1 MIAYG
6 WLINWYQR
14 QWNTIEAT
22 DIIENELVT
31 TISLIIPARNE
42 ELQMDRLIKA
52 LLAQTYP
59 KNLLEIVI
67 IDDHSSDQTLGIAK
81 KYAAENSHIK
91 VIALKDHLDGNQSM
105 AFKKKAIATG
115 IDQSNGELIVTTDAD
130 CTFDRDWL
138 KSIASFYNQKK
149 AAFIAAPVRINGG
162 NSILSKFQAIDF
174 LTLQGITGAAVKRK
188 FHSMCNGANLAYT
201 RESYNA
207 VNGFEGIDHLP
218 SGDDMLLMHKIYL
231 RFPERV
237 YYLKAM
243 SAIVDTEPQPTWR
256 SFFQQRIRW
265 ASKSTNYQ
273 DKRIFW
279 VLLLVYLLN
288 LFFLGAVIGSFFNSK
303 LAFFTMLFLIAK
315 ILIEFPFINNIASFF
330 NMRPL
335 LTYHILLQPLHIFY
349 TVVAG
354 WLGKFG
360 SFEWKGR
367 QIKK

>member
-1 MIAYG
+1 
-6 WLINWYQR
+6 
-14 QWNTIEAT
+14 
-22 DIIENELVT
+22 
-31 TISLIIPARNE
+31 
-42 ELQMDRLIKA
+42 MDRLINA

-59 KNLLEIVI
+59 KSLLEIVI
-67 IDDHSSDQTLGIAK
+67 INDHSSDQTASIAR
-81 KYAAENSHIK
+81 KYTAEHVHIK
-91 VIALKDHLDGNQSM
+91 VIDLQDFVMPNQTN

-115 IDQSNGELIVTTDAD
+115 IDQSKGELIITTDAD
-130 CTFDRDWL
+130 CTFDRNWL
-138 KSIASFYNQKK
+138 KSIVSFYEQKR
-149 AAFIAAPVRINGG
+149 ASFIAAPVRIIAG
-162 NSILSKFQAIDF
+162 NSILSKFQAVDF
-174 LTLQGITGAAVKRK
+174 LTLQGITGAAVQGR

-201 RESYNA
+201 REAYTS

-231 RFPERV
+231 RFPESV

-265 ASKSTNYQ
+265 ASKSTSYQ

-288 LFFLGAVIGSFFNSK
+288 VFFSGAIIGSFFNAK
-303 LAFFTMLFLIAK
+303 LAFFTLLFLIAK
-315 ILIEFPFINNIASFF
+315 VLIEFPFINTIATFF
-330 NMRPL
+330 NMKPL
-335 LTYHILLQPLHIFY
+335 LPYHIILQPLHIIY
-349 TVVAG
+349 TVAAG

-360 SFEWKGR
+360 SFEWKDR

>member
-6 WLINWYQR
+6 WLINWYQQ
-14 QWNTIEAT
+14 QWNTIETAV
-22 DIIENELVT
+22 IQENEPVT

-42 ELQMDRLIKA
+42 ELHMDRLINA

-59 KNLLEIVI
+59 KSLLEIVI
-67 IDDHSSDQTLGIAK
+67 INDHSSDQTASIAR
-81 KYAAENSHIK
+81 KYAAEHVHIK
-91 VIALKDHLDGNQSM
+91 VIDLQDFVMPNQTN

-115 IDQSNGELIVTTDAD
+115 IDQSKGELIITTDAD
-130 CTFDRDWL
+130 CTFDRNWL
-138 KSIASFYNQKK
+138 KSIVSFYEQKR
-149 AAFIAAPVRINGG
+149 ASFIAAPVRIIAG
-162 NSILSKFQAIDF
+162 NSILSKFQAVDF
-174 LTLQGITGAAVKRK
+174 LTLQGITGAAVQGR

-201 RESYNA
+201 REAYTS

-231 RFPERV
+231 RFPESV

-265 ASKSTNYQ
+265 ASKSTSYQ

-288 LFFLGAVIGSFFNSK
+288 VFFLGAIIGSFFNAK
-303 LAFFTMLFLIAK
+303 LAFFTLLFLIAK
-315 ILIEFPFINNIASFF
+315 VLIEFPFINTIATFF
-330 NMRPL
+330 NMKPL
-335 LTYHILLQPLHIFY
+335 LPYHIILQPLHIIY
-349 TVVAG
+349 TVAAG

-360 SFEWKGR
+360 SFEWKDR